1 MPRLLREARRGRE
14 AAEAWNTAVRSLPF
28 KLERLGSRS
37 YRPQALPGAVVN
49 EPTANRE
56 QRRWYIFESE
66 GMHWAGGRGPAPA
79 TRQRRRT
86 GVFRRALREPRLG
99 KQRSRGKQ
107 ALHRGPACGRDPRA
121 DEPPAISPGHKLAII
136 PSVVCACVTESALS
150 GELDRRAAPHRPI
163 GHDRWAAGWPWLK
176 CDRDVTEM
184 RAASEAN

>member
-1 MPRLLREARRGRE
+1 MHVGAARPSELPASGPSGRS
-14 AAEAWNTAVRSLPF
+14 AV
-28 KLERLGSRS
+28 KGS
-37 YRPQALPGAVVN
+37 
-49 EPTANRE
+49 TANRE
-56 QRRWYIFESE
+56 QRRWYIFDSE
-66 GMHWAGGRGPAPA
+66 GMHWCRGPAPA